1 MRILRPIASCWL
13 LIAMA
18 AAQEPAP
25 QQQAAQAFAQP
36 ASRWS
41 EPAAGLATQITA
53 LAGPGP
59 ATLVLRNASSV
70 PADQLARIRRLLE
83 NGLRSDGIAVR
94 TAAEGAAI
102 PTAIRV
108 TLSQNAQHG
117 LWVAEVQQ
125 GTEMRVAMVEVALDA
140 TPAAPAASGMTLRK
154 QLLFTSAEPI
164 LDAQVLT
171 AASGPQLILLT
182 AAHITVYR
190 QAGSEWQEAQ
200 SSPLNPVSAFPR
212 DPRGVLAVSDTGTT
226 RAYLPGLVCD
236 ASSPDAT
243 FQCNASDDPWPIGA
257 QHKAFYNTSRNYFS
271 GVLVPAFA
279 GTLPPFYSAAE
290 IVRTSGPATIFSD
303 IHGSIRLLDHGALT
317 ELTGSRD
324 WGSDVAALRSGC
336 GSGTQLLADAA
347 GDPPQDSLRAY
358 EINGHEAAAVSSS
371 LTLDGTVTAMH
382 TAADKASATV
392 ILRSTIQQPAAYEVW
407 RVSLDCH

>member
-1 MRILRPIASCWL
+1 L
-13 LIAMA
+13 
-18 AAQEPAP
+18 
-25 QQQAAQAFAQP
+25 
-36 ASRWS
+36 
-41 EPAAGLATQITA
+41 
-53 LAGPGP
+53 
-59 ATLVLRNASSV
+59 
-70 PADQLARIRRLLE
+70 
-83 NGLRSDGIAVR
+83 
-94 TAAEGAAI
+94 
-102 PTAIRV
+102 
-108 TLSQNAQHG
+108 
-117 LWVAEVQQ
+117 
-125 GTEMRVAMVEVALDA
+125 
-140 TPAAPAASGMTLRK
+140 
-154 QLLFTSAEPI
+154 
-164 LDAQVLT
+164 
-171 AASGPQLILLT
+171 
-182 AAHITVYR
+182 
-190 QAGSEWQEAQ
+190 
-200 SSPLNPVSAFPR
+200 LNPASAFPR
-212 DPRGVLAVSDTGTT
+212 DPRGVLVISDTGST

-236 ASSPDAT
+236 ASSPDST

-382 TAADKASATV
+382 TAADGASATV